1 MRRAGLIVNR
11 VHRSAAPQLSA
22 ARSLAAAEAL
32 EAVPLLAGNGQ
43 AAAGSQYAGQPAG
56 TKHPAATATR
66 YPLTVTALRLHADRM
81 QLAERERRLEEG
93 FTAAHPAI
101 PVTEVP
107 AQPEDVHDLD
117 GLRAVGGE
125 LARGVRLS

>member
-1 MRRAGLIVNR
+1 
-11 VHRSAAPQLSA
+11 
-22 ARSLAAAEAL
+22 
-32 EAVPLLAGNGQ
+32 
-43 AAAGSQYAGQPAG
+43 
-56 TKHPAATATR
+56 
-66 YPLTVTALRLHADRM
+66 VTALRLHAERM
-81 QLAERERRLEEG
+81 QLADRERRQEEG